1 MALKDTVRQLA
12 TDISNDIIDIRR
24 HLHQH
29 PELSFH
35 EFETSAYIRRK
46 LEELDIPCQVVAETG
61 VLATIHGGLGPGKV
75 IALRAD
81 MDALAITDN
90 KETAYRS
97 LNEGVMHACGHDAH
111 TSMLLGVARILK
123 EMEFRFSGTVKLI
136 FQPAEEIL
144 PGGALKVIRDGA
156 LTDPKVDLVIGQHV
170 MPTLTAGNVGIR
182 KGRFMASM
190 DEISIV
196 IKGIG
201 GHGAAPHQSVDPVI
215 AGATVIVVLQQLIS
229 RMNNPAI
236 PSVLSF
242 GKFQSNGTFN
252 IIPDEVL
259 IEGTFRTMDE
269 NWRSRAIQ
277 EIQHITKSIAE
288 GLGCTSEINIRKG
301 YPSLFNKLSTTDTIS
316 SYMGEYLGKQQ
327 VVDNDLW
334 MASEDFAY
342 YPLETDA
349 FFYLLGVGKESCESP
364 SLHTSLFDI
373 NEDAIETGMGLM
385 TYIALRYLD
394 TDLESVSF

>member
-1 MALKDTVRQLA
+1 
-12 TDISNDIIDIRR
+12 
-24 HLHQH
+24 
-29 PELSFH
+29 
-35 EFETSAYIRRK
+35 
-46 LEELDIPCQVVAETG
+46 
-61 VLATIHGGLGPGKV
+61 
-75 IALRAD
+75 
-81 MDALAITDN
+81 
-90 KETAYRS
+90 
-97 LNEGVMHACGHDAH
+97 
-111 TSMLLGVARILK
+111 
-123 EMEFRFSGTVKLI
+123 
-136 FQPAEEIL
+136 
-144 PGGALKVIRDGA
+144 
-156 LTDPKVDLVIGQHV
+156 
-170 MPTLTAGNVGIR
+170 
-182 KGRFMASM
+182 MASM

-327 VVDNDLW
+327 VVENDLW

-394 TDLESVSF
+394 ADLESVSF